1 MKLLTTIAAVLISVC
16 AYSQDLILF
25 NNGTFSQN
33 GEEISLEQV
42 ANMTM
47 TYNVGKKRLAKAV
60 KLRYASSSF
69 EGRTQSSTNIAAGLV
84 SIGIGFAIW
93 QPWNP
98 NDQYGYIANEG
109 DFDIF
114 GIGFFA
120 AGCVLL
126 ATGTKNS
133 SPLEKA
139 NELFGW
145 VAWELN
151 QAIIAAEQQNN
162 R

>member
-1 MKLLTTIAAVLISVC
+1 MKLLTTIAAVLISVS
-16 AYSQDLILF
+16 AFSQDLILYHD
-25 NNGTFSQN
+25 GTFSQN
-33 GEEISLEQV
+33 GEEISLEQITD
-42 ANMTM
+42 MTM

-69 EGRTQSSTNIAAGLV
+69 QGREQTRTNIAAGLV
-84 SIGIGFAIW
+84 TVGIGFAIW

-109 DFDIF
+109 DFDII
-114 GIGFFA
+114 GIGFVA
-120 AGCVLL
+120 AGSVLS
-126 ATGTKNS
+126 ATGIKNS

-139 NELFGW
+139 NEHFGW
-145 VAWELN
+145 VVWELN
-151 QAIIAAEQQNN
+151 QAIIAANEQNN

>member
-1 MKLLTTIAAVLISVC
+1 MKLLITIAAVLISITSF
-16 AYSQDLILF
+16 SQDLILYH
-25 NNGTFSQN
+25 NGTFSQN
-33 GEEISLEQV
+33 GEEISLELIT
-42 ANMTM
+42 NMTM
-47 TYNVGKKRLAKAV
+47 TYNVGKKALAKAV

-69 EGRTQSSTNIAAGLV
+69 EGREQTRTNIAAGLV
-84 SIGIGFAIW
+84 TIGIGFAIW

-109 DFDIF
+109 DFDII
-114 GIGFFA
+114 GIGFV
-120 AGCVLL
+120 AGGSIFL
-126 ATGTKNS
+126 ATGSKNS

-139 NELFGW
+139 NKHFGR

-151 QAIIAAEQQNN
+151 QAIIAANQQNN

>member
-1 MKLLTTIAAVLISVC
+1 MKLLTTIAAVLISVS
-16 AYSQDLILF
+16 AFSQDLILYHD
-25 NNGTFSQN
+25 GTFSQN
-33 GEEISLEQV
+33 GEEISLEQIT
-42 ANMTM
+42 NMTM

-69 EGRTQSSTNIAAGLV
+69 QGREQTRTNIVAGLV
-84 SIGIGFAIW
+84 TIGIGFAIW

-109 DFDIF
+109 DFDII
-114 GIGFFA
+114 GIGFVA
-120 AGCVLL
+120 AGSVLS
-126 ATGTKNS
+126 ATGIKNS

-139 NELFGW
+139 NEHFGW
-145 VAWELN
+145 VVWELN
-151 QAIIAAEQQNN
+151 QAIIAANEQNN

>member
-1 MKLLTTIAAVLISVC
+1 MKLLTTITAVLLSVSSF
-16 AYSQDLILF
+16 SQDLIEYDD
-25 NNGTFSQN
+25 GTFTQN

-60 KLRYASSSF
+60 KLRYVSSSF
-69 EGRTQSSTNIAAGLV
+69 EGQRQSSANIAAGLV

-114 GIGFFA
+114 GIGFV
-120 AGCVLL
+120 AGGSVLL

-133 SPLEKA
+133 SPLKKA
-139 NELFGW
+139 NEHFGW

>member
-1 MKLLTTIAAVLISVC
+1 MKLLTTIAAVLISIS
-16 AYSQDLILF
+16 AFSQDLILYQD
-25 NNGTFSQN
+25 GTFSQN
-33 GEEISLEQV
+33 GEEISLEQIT
-42 ANMTM
+42 NMTM
-47 TYNVGKKRLAKAV
+47 TFNVGKKRLAKAV

-69 EGRTQSSTNIAAGLV
+69 QGREQTRTNIAVGLV
-84 SIGIGFAIW
+84 TIGIGFAIW

-109 DFDIF
+109 DFDII
-114 GIGFFA
+114 GIGFV
-120 AGCVLL
+120 AGGSVLL
-126 ATGTKNS
+126 AIGSENS

-139 NELFGW
+139 NEHFAW

-151 QAIIAAEQQNN
+151 QAIIAANEQNN

>member
-1 MKLLTTIAAVLISVC
+1 MKLLITIAAVLISITSF
-16 AYSQDLILF
+16 SQDLILYH
-25 NNGTFSQN
+25 NGTFSQN
-33 GEEISLEQV
+33 GEEISLEQIT
-42 ANMTM
+42 NMTM
-47 TYNVGKKRLAKAV
+47 TYNVGKKALAKAV

-69 EGRTQSSTNIAAGLV
+69 EGREQTRTNIAAGLV
-84 SIGIGFAIW
+84 TIGIGFAIW

-109 DFDIF
+109 DFDII
-114 GIGFFA
+114 GIGFV
-120 AGCVLL
+120 AGGSIFL
-126 ATGTKNS
+126 ATGSKNS

-139 NELFGW
+139 NKHFGR

-151 QAIIAAEQQNN
+151 QAIIAANQQNN

>member
-1 MKLLTTIAAVLISVC
+1 MKLLTTIAAVLISVS
-16 AYSQDLILF
+16 AFSQDLILYHD
-25 NNGTFSQN
+25 GTFSQN
-33 GEEISLEQV
+33 GEEISLEQIT
-42 ANMTM
+42 NMTM

-69 EGRTQSSTNIAAGLV
+69 QGREQTRTNIAAGLV
-84 SIGIGFAIW
+84 TVGIGFAIW

-109 DFDIF
+109 DFDII
-114 GIGFFA
+114 GIGFVA
-120 AGCVLL
+120 AGSVLS
-126 ATGTKNS
+126 ATGIKNS

-139 NELFGW
+139 NEHFGW
-145 VAWELN
+145 VVWELN
-151 QAIIAAEQQNN
+151 QAIIAANEQNN

>member
-1 MKLLTTIAAVLISVC
+1 AVLISVS
-16 AYSQDLILF
+16 AFSQDLILYHD
-25 NNGTFSQN
+25 GTFSQN
-33 GEEISLEQV
+33 GEEISLEQIT
-42 ANMTM
+42 NMTM

-69 EGRTQSSTNIAAGLV
+69 QGREQTRTNIAAGLV
-84 SIGIGFAIW
+84 TIGIGFAIW

-109 DFDIF
+109 DFDII
-114 GIGFFA
+114 GICFVA
-120 AGCVLL
+120 AGSLL
-126 ATGTKNS
+126 SATGIKNS

-139 NELFGW
+139 NEHFGW
-145 VAWELN
+145 VVWELN
-151 QAIIAAEQQNN
+151 QAIIAANQQNN

>member
-1 MKLLTTIAAVLISVC
+1 MKLLTTIAAVLISVS
-16 AYSQDLILF
+16 AFSQDLILYHD
-25 NNGTFSQN
+25 GTFSQN
-33 GEEISLEQV
+33 GEEISLEQIT
-42 ANMTM
+42 NMTM

-69 EGRTQSSTNIAAGLV
+69 QGREQTRTNIAAGLV
-84 SIGIGFAIW
+84 TIGIGFAIW

-109 DFDIF
+109 DFDII
-114 GIGFFA
+114 GICFVA
-120 AGCVLL
+120 AGSVLS
-126 ATGTKNS
+126 ATGIKNS

-139 NELFGW
+139 NEHFGW
-145 VAWELN
+145 VVWELN
-151 QAIIAAEQQNN
+151 QAIIAANEQNN